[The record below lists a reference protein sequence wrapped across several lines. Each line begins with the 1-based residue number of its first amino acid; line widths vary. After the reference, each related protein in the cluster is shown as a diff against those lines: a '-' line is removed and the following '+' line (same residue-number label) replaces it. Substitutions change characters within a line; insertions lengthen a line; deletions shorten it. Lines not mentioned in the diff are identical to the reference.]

1 MPTEHDYIDVHD
13 LFVSINP
20 HGLDQSELA
29 RDGASFVEPQTIN
42 DYHLFRAGYQAAV
55 EAQQGQGKPVGYQIR
70 SKTDRS
76 GSQWTPWRECCDTE
90 RVMHDHELGRFN
102 QFGIM
107 REIRPVFASGAEP
120 AEIEQLRAENARL
133 SGLKPEGPPRPPSDD
148 GLPRYGLRW
157 NGPQKPIAV
166 PMDDGYWT
174 PWHLADRIRE
184 DHDGLL
190 KAGGHLL

>member
-1 MPTEHDYIDVHD
+1 MPTENRSGGKHAIRTFTVDSLKAALEQVQALHEISAELIAEEV
-13 LFVSINP
+13 F
-20 HGLDQSELA
+20 GQTDQ
-29 RDGASFVEPQTIN
+29 QN
-42 DYHLFRAGYQAAV
+42 QC
-55 EAQQGQGKPVGYQIR
+55 KPVGYQIR

-76 GSQWTPWRECCDTE
+76 GSQWTPWRECCDIE
-90 RVMHDHELGRFN
+90 RAMHDHELGRFN

-107 REIRPVFASGAEP
+107 REIRPVFASAAEP
-120 AEIEQLRAENARL
+120 AEFEQLRAENARL
-133 SGLKPEGPPRPPSDD
+133 SGLKPEGPPRPSSGD

-157 NGPQKPIAV
+157 NGPQQPIAV